1 MLLRKAVPVLAL
13 TVAAVL
19 AAPAATAAPPATAAP
34 TSVATT
40 TGTPAAADPAGAP
53 DGVTGSAGTGASSVR
68 DGASTGGAAPAD
80 VASTGA
86 AAPADVASTGA
97 AALADVASTGAAPA
111 DVAPTGAAAAD
122 NLRALAGANPVIVV
136 GGLSGIAAVYEPLAA
151 RLRADGY
158 RVWIYQ
164 LPNLGLGDI
173 TASAAGLRGY
183 VGQVRAAAAGAKV
196 DLVAHSEGGLVSR
209 YYIKNL
215 GGGEAVERYVSLGTP
230 QYGTYVANI
239 VSFLGLGSCAGVVA
253 CQQMTI
259 GSSFLTAL
267 NAGDDT
273 PAPVR
278 WTTVRTWQD
287 ELVRPVDNAMLAD
300 GATNVLIQSRC
311 PLRVVGHLGL
321 VLDGT
326 TYTVVR
332 QALRDAAISPN
343 CLAL

>member
-1 MLLRKAVPVLAL
+1 MLLRKAVPVLVLA
-13 TVAAVL
+13 VVAVL
-19 AAPAATAAPPATAAP
+19 SAPAAAAAAPTPATTANTVSATATTTAAPDATA
-34 TSVATT
+34 T
-40 TGTPAAADPAGAP
+40 D
-53 DGVTGSAGTGASSVR
+53 DG
-68 DGASTGGAAPAD
+68 
-80 VASTGA
+80 
-86 AAPADVASTGA
+86 
-97 AALADVASTGAAPA
+97 
-111 DVAPTGAAAAD
+111 
-122 NLRALAGANPVIVV
+122 LRALATANPVIVV
-136 GGLSGIAAVYEPLAA
+136 GGLSGFAAVYEPLAA

-158 RVWIYQ
+158 RVWIYA

-173 TASAAGLRGY
+173 TASASGLRGF
-183 VGQVRAAAAGAKV
+183 VGQVRSAAGGAKV

-215 GGGEAVERYVSLGTP
+215 GGGDAVGRYVSLGTP

-239 VSFLGLGSCAGVVA
+239 VAFLGLGSCAGVVA

-273 PAPVR
+273 PGAVR

-287 ELVRPVDNAMLAD
+287 ELVRPVDNATLAD
-300 GATNVLIQSRC
+300 GATNVLIQSAC

-326 TYTVVR
+326 TYTVIR
-332 QALRDAAISPN
+332 QALRDAAIRPN

>member
-13 TVAAVL
+13 TLAAVL
-19 AAPAATAAPPATAAP
+19 TAPVAAAATPADRAAD
-34 TSVATT
+34 
-40 TGTPAAADPAGAP
+40 TPAADRVA
-53 DGVTGSAGTGASSVR
+53 VTPVAVTPP
-68 DGASTGGAAPAD
+68 GG
-80 VASTGA
+80 
-86 AAPADVASTGA
+86 
-97 AALADVASTGAAPA
+97 
-111 DVAPTGAAAAD
+111 GAAAATGTPPVGGVD
-122 NLRALAGANPVIVV
+122 DALRALAGANPVIVV
-136 GGLSGIAAVYEPLAA
+136 GGLSGFAAVYEPLAA

-158 RVWIYQ
+158 QVWIYE
-164 LPNLGLGDI
+164 LPQLGLGDI
-173 TASAAGLRGY
+173 TVSAASLRGF
-183 VGQVRAAAAGAKV
+183 VGQVRSATGAAQV

-215 GGGEAVERYVSLGTP
+215 GGGDAVGRYVSLGTP

-239 VSFLGLGSCAGVVA
+239 VAFLGLGSCAGIVA

-259 GSSFLTAL
+259 GSSFLAAL

-273 PAPVR
+273 PGQVR

-287 ELVRPVDNAMLAD
+287 ELVRPVDNARLAD

-321 VLDGT
+321 VIDGT
-326 TYTVVR
+326 TYSIIR
-332 QALRDAAISPN
+332 QALRDQPINPS